1 MVEQILSQM
10 QDTGSLLLGPALN
23 KWLILA
29 VASCVFSFVV
39 RLLLGPVRG
48 QDIAGLS
55 LAPVLAGVMVILI
68 GQALF
73 TRPAPGNNWALS
85 WEWRIDQVLL
95 LFTALGWV
103 LGLLLDLMRRP
114 MSLSLMFGL
123 IAGLGYSIA
132 FLILLVP
139 TGPSLPELFSKTVT
153 FCLLLTFIVWR
164 FAQTDPGYT
173 VLRSLQLA
181 VAAVGAAAV
190 GFIMLWAGREAVLTG
205 VFVLGFAP
213 AFLVALLMWTGVGRG
228 SSLGAAGLFGG
239 LSPFLLFIG
248 HLVLV
253 EEAMSLYAG
262 ALIVLMLT
270 GPDLVSGFERRS
282 GIGADRIPVWNRIV
296 YLAVIFVLYVA
307 LVFIAG
313 LDARG

>member
-1 MVEQILSQM
+1 M
-10 QDTGSLLLGPALN
+10 QDTGSLLLGLALN

-39 RLLLGPVRG
+39 RLLLGPVHG

-73 TRPAPGNNWALS
+73 IKPAPGNNWALS

-95 LFTALGWV
+95 LFTALGWG

-139 TGPSLPELFSKTVT
+139 TGPSLPELFSKTMT

-205 VFVLGFAP
+205 VFVLAFAP

-282 GIGADRIPVWNRIV
+282 GINADRIPVWNRIV

>member
-1 MVEQILSQM
+1 M
-10 QDTGSLLLGPALN
+10 QDTGSLLLRLALN

-55 LAPVLAGVMVILI
+55 LAPMLAGVMVILI
-68 GQALF
+68 GQGLF
-73 TRPAPGNNWALS
+73 TRPAPGNDWALS

-139 TGPSLPELFSKTVT
+139 TGPSLPELVSKTVT
-153 FCLLLTFIVWR
+153 FSLLLTFIVWR

-173 VLRSLQLA
+173 VLRSLQL
-181 VAAVGAAAV
+181 
-190 GFIMLWAGREAVLTG
+190 T
-205 VFVLGFAP
+205 
-213 AFLVALLMWTGVGRG
+213 
-228 SSLGAAGLFGG
+228 
-239 LSPFLLFIG
+239 
-248 HLVLV
+248 
-253 EEAMSLYAG
+253 
-262 ALIVLMLT
+262 
-270 GPDLVSGFERRS
+270 
-282 GIGADRIPVWNRIV
+282 
-296 YLAVIFVLYVA
+296 
-307 LVFIAG
+307 
-313 LDARG
+313 

>member
-1 MVEQILSQM
+1 M
-10 QDTGSLLLGPALN
+10 QDTGSLLLGLALN

-73 TRPAPGNNWALS
+73 TKPAPGNNWALS
-85 WEWRIDQVLL
+85 WEWRIDQVLV

-153 FCLLLTFIVWR
+153 FSLLLTFIVWR

-173 VLRSLQLA
+173 VLRSLQLT
-181 VAAVGAAAV
+181 VAAVGAAA
-190 GFIMLWAGREAVLTG
+190 GGLHHA
-205 VFVLGFAP
+205 
-213 AFLVALLMWTGVGRG
+213 VGRPRR
-228 SSLGAAGLFGG
+228 GAHRGVRAGVCASVSGGLADVDGGRPWVEPWCSRAVRG

-248 HLVLV
+248 YLVLV

-282 GIGADRIPVWNRIV
+282 GIGADRIPVWNRSSIW
-296 YLAVIFVLYVA
+296 
-307 LVFIAG
+307 
-313 LDARG
+313 R

>member
-1 MVEQILSQM
+1 MVEQILNQM
-10 QDTGSLLLGPALN
+10 QDTGSVLLGLALN

-73 TRPAPGNNWALS
+73 TKPAPGNDWALS

-139 TGPSLPELFSKTVT
+139 TGPSLPELVSKTVT
-153 FCLLLTFIVWR
+153 FSLLLTFIVWR

-173 VLRSLQLA
+173 VLRSLQLT
-181 VAAVGAAAV
+181 VAAIGTAAV
-190 GFIMLWAGREAVLTG
+190 GFIMLWEGRDAVLTG

-213 AFLVALLMWTGVGRG
+213 AFLVALMMWTGVGRG
-228 SSLGAAGLFGG
+228 SNLGAAGLFGG

-253 EEAMSLYAG
+253 EEAVSLYAG

-282 GIGADRIPVWNRIV
+282 GIAADRIPVWNRII

>member
-10 QDTGSLLLGPALN
+10 QDTGSLLLGLALN

-73 TRPAPGNNWALS
+73 TKPAPGNNWALS

-114 MSLSLMFGL
+114 MSVSLMFGL

-205 VFVLGFAP
+205 VFVLGFAS

-262 ALIVLMLT
+262 ALILLMLT

-296 YLAVIFVLYVA
+296 YRAVIFVLYVA